1 MKRPRSESLFGNE
14 CIICTNEIKKKDL
27 VVLECCHMYH
37 SDCIIKL
44 VEKRSRKCPI
54 CRTRI
59 RWNVKQLN
67 RHIEL
72 FK

>member
-1 MKRPRSESLFGNE
+1 MKRTREEANIDNE
-14 CIICTNEIKKKDL
+14 CLICTYDIKKKDI
-27 VVLECCHMYH
+27 VVLECCHIYH
-37 SDCIIKL
+37 SKCVVNL
-44 VEKRSRKCPI
+44 VKKRIRKCPI

-72 FK
+72 SK